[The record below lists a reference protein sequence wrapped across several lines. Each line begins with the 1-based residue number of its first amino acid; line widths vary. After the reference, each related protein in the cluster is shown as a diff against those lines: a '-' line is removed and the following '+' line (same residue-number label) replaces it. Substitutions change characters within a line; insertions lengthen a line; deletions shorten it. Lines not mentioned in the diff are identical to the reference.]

1 MSSWFVFSNGGKS
14 SKRHF
19 TKQNI
24 PKQRKHHR
32 KVSLALFQRRAISKS
47 ATILKSAI
55 QLKNREGRVSSK
67 LSNWKQAISGLITR
81 LYIEIIESM
90 ELKDI
95 DPVFVVSFDCG
106 AGVMAAATDGEL
118 DGQSPA
124 ADLWWCTLRALCCSA
139 MFTSMD
145 LAAAARDA
153 SPYNTADCYPRP
165 QLLWPSHCRFAN
177 TNIPLLTILSSPP

>member
-1 MSSWFVFSNGGKS
+1 MVCVFKWREILQAPFHKTKYSKTEEASPKGIFSSVPKA
-14 SKRHF
+14 RHLKIGDHF
-19 TKQNI
+19 KI
-24 PKQRKHHR
+24 SHSIEKQRR
-32 KVSLALFQRRAISKS
+32 SS
-47 ATILKSAI
+47 
-55 QLKNREGRVSSK
+55 QLKAV
-67 LSNWKQAISGLITR
+67 
-81 LYIEIIESM
+81 
-90 ELKDI
+90 ELKASHQRI
-95 DPVFVVSFDCG
+95 DNQTLYWDYRKHGIEGYWPCFCG
-106 AGVMAAATDGEL
+106 EFWLWRWCDAAATDGEL